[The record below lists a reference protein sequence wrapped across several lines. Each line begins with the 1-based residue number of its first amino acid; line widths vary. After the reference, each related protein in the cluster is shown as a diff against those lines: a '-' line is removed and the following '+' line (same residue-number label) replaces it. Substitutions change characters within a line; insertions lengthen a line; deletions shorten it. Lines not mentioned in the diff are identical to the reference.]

1 MPIRPIDMQVAIPK
15 LSEVSRMS
23 HLEQQKAGL
32 QQNQNAVSHEK
43 GVRQENQS
51 VNQTNRDEQAGSEAD
66 AREEGR
72 NLYQRPSSKKTK
84 NHQKDQKEPS
94 DDGTYHKI
102 DIRI

>member
-32 QQNQNAVSHEK
+32 QQNQNAVAGEK
-43 GVRQENQS
+43 ANQREHHT
-51 VNQTNRDEQAGSEAD
+51 VNEANRDEKSRGETD
-66 AREEGR
+66 PRREG
-72 NLYQRPSSKKTK
+72 K
-84 NHQKDQKEPS
+84 NKYAKNKGKNKQQQKGKNPAPDS
-94 DDGTYHKI
+94 YHKI

>member
-43 GVRQENQS
+43 GVRQEKP
-51 VNQTNRDEQAGSEAD
+51 VSES
-66 AREEGR
+66 
-72 NLYQRPSSKKTK
+72 NK
-84 NHQKDQKEPS
+84 
-94 DDGTYHKI
+94 
-102 DIRI
+102 